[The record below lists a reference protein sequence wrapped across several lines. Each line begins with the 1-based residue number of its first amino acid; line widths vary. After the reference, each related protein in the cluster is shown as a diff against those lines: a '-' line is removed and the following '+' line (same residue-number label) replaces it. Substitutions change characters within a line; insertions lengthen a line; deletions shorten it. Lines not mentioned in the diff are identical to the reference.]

1 MEKLKQRKQEMLG
14 YLIIAA
20 VALFLGIRIDRN
32 YPPYFEYNAI
42 SREICRGLA
51 NNGKFPEITEQ
62 DLEEI
67 EELETESVRTDWQEI
82 LCKPANKI
90 TKQEYL
96 QLADLLIQTG
106 DAKLL
111 ENMLNQC
118 YDYIGTEKWYYEG
131 RTVTV
136 RSYHTNEKVKE
147 LTAAVNEK
155 LLLLQT
161 ACVGKEMEIN
171 RQIRRN
177 AICINQLLQIFL
189 PFSEDLDI
197 ATTENIFG
205 EEKITSERL
214 IEVAYDSDKQLQ
226 LQFFQYSEE
235 NPDGENQQPTVI
247 TVSNAV
253 TGMTGDSKIRDDGYT
268 DRERFPY
275 MGESMRFADIILMG
289 AVIDTFDITYVSF
302 EIKGMVNLHAYSLY
316 PSETSQD
323 WIRAFNEYMQSGSG
337 ALHARPCGYTELPEG
352 ELTMEVLMTY
362 PDKVCEMFDTLYEKE
377 IIGYELNMHQEMLD
391 IYWKI
396 TKEEEK

>member
-1 MEKLKQRKQEMLG
+1 MEKLKRRKQERLRFF
-14 YLIIAA
+14 IIAA
-20 VALFLGIRIDRN
+20 VLLFFGIRLDKN

-42 SREICRGLA
+42 CREICRGLA
-51 NNGKFPEITEQ
+51 NNGNFPEITQQ

-67 EELETESVRTDWQEI
+67 EELEKESVSTNWKEI

-90 TKQEYL
+90 TEQEYM

-111 ENMLNQC
+111 EDMLNQC
-118 YDYIGTEKWYYEG
+118 YDYIGTENWYYDG

-136 RSYHTNEKVKE
+136 RSFHTNEKVKE

-155 LLLLQT
+155 LLLLQ
-161 ACVGKEMEIN
+161 AAGVGKEMEIDG
-171 RQIRRN
+171 QIKRN
-177 AICINQLLQIFL
+177 AICMNQLLQIFL

-205 EEKITSERL
+205 EEKTTTERL
-214 IEVAYDSDKQLQ
+214 IEVAYDSDRQLQ

-235 NPDGENQQPTVI
+235 NPDRENQQPTVI

-253 TGMTGDSKIRDDGYT
+253 TGMTGQSKMRDDGYK

-275 MGESMRFADIILMG
+275 MGESMRFADVILMG

-323 WIRAFNEYMQSGSG
+323 WIRAFNKYMQNGSG
-337 ALHARPCGYTELPEG
+337 APYARPCGYTELPEG
-352 ELTMEVLMTY
+352 ELTMEVFMTC
-362 PDKVCEMFDTLYEKE
+362 PDKVCEMFDTLYEME
-377 IIGYELNMHQEMLD
+377 IIGYELNIHQEMLD